1 MSQKIGFWSVFA
13 IVTGSQI
20 GSSIFMSPISLA
32 PYGKFSVLGWLIS
45 GLGAI
50 ALCSVF
56 AMLCAKFP
64 ETGGPHVYVKQAFN
78 PVASFFTGWTY
89 WVISWVS
96 TTAVIITI
104 AGYLSPF
111 MPYNSKLLYVFIEI
125 SVLLIVTLI
134 NLRGINFAGNAE
146 SLLTLL
152 KFIPLIILPIVALFY
167 FDTSNLVVSPQI
179 AELPTSQILGQVALF
194 TLWGFIGLETGT
206 APAGSVINPSKTI
219 PKAIILGTS
228 CVALLYLL
236 NSVSILGLIPADQL
250 ANSKAPYVD
259 ASQILFKGSWYLV
272 ISAIAAVVCIG
283 TLNAWVLT
291 SGQIIFG
298 LSKDGLVPKFLGI
311 TNKAGAPFV
320 GIILSSV
327 GIVPLLLL
335 TASDNFAARINS
347 IIDISVTSF
356 LFVYLI
362 CSIGFLKI
370 MIKDKKFN
378 IWLFIVGI
386 IAAAFCSWVI
396 YETKLKTLLVA
407 SLFTVSGAPI
417 YFFWFFRKRKS
428 HYQVVS

>member
-32 PYGKFSVLGWLIS
+32 PYGKFSMLGWIIS

-64 ETGGPHVYVKQAFN
+64 QTGGPHVYVKQAFN
-78 PVASFFTGWTY
+78 SVTAFFTGWTY

-111 MPYNSKLLYVFIEI
+111 MPSDSKLLYILVELL
-125 SVLLIVTLI
+125 VLLIVTLI
-134 NLRGINFAGNAE
+134 NLRGVNFAGNAE

-152 KFIPLIILPIVALFY
+152 KFIPLIILPVVALFY
-167 FDTSNLVVSPQI
+167 FDANNMVVSEKV
-179 AELPTSQILGQVALF
+179 AVLPTSQILGQVALF

-219 PKAIILGTS
+219 PRAIILGTS
-228 CVALLYLL
+228 CVALLYIL
-236 NSVSILGLIPADQL
+236 NSVSILGLIPAEQL

-259 ASQILFKGSWYLV
+259 ASQILFKGSWHLL
-272 ISAIAAVVCIG
+272 ISVIAAIVCIG

-291 SGQIIFG
+291 SGQIMLG
-298 LSKDGLVPKFLGI
+298 LAKDGFVPKIFKK
-311 TNKAGAPFV
+311 TNRAGAPFV
-320 GIILSSV
+320 GIILSSI

-335 TASDNFAARINS
+335 NARDNFAQSING

-356 LFVYLI
+356 LFVYLV
-362 CSIGFLKI
+362 CSIGFLKL

-378 IWLFIVGI
+378 PLLFLVGL

-396 YETKLKTLLVA
+396 YETKIQTLLVA
-407 SLFTVSGAPI
+407 SLFSLSGIPL
-417 YFFWFFRKRKS
+417 YLFWYRRK
-428 HYQVVS
+428 V

>member
-32 PYGKFSVLGWLIS
+32 PYGKFSMLGWMIS

-64 ETGGPHVYVKQAFN
+64 QTGGPHVYVKQSFN
-78 PVASFFTGWTY
+78 SVTAFFTGWTY

-104 AGYLSPF
+104 VGYLSPF
-111 MPYNSKLLYVFIEI
+111 MPSDSKFLYIFVELL
-125 SVLLIVTLI
+125 VLLIITLI
-134 NLRGINFAGNAE
+134 NLKGVYFAGNAE
-146 SLLTLL
+146 SFLALL
-152 KFIPLIILPIVALFY
+152 KFIPLIVLPVVALFY
-167 FDTSNLVVSPQI
+167 FDASNMVVSPHV
-179 AELPTSQILGQVALF
+179 AELPTSQILGQVVLF

-219 PKAIILGTS
+219 PRAIILGTS
-228 CVALLYLL
+228 CVALLYIL
-236 NSVSILGLIPADQL
+236 NSVSILGLIPAEQL

-259 ASQILFKGSWYLV
+259 ASQILFKGSWHLL
-272 ISAIAAVVCIG
+272 ISVIAAIVCIG

-291 SGQIIFG
+291 SGQIILG
-298 LSKDGLVPKFLGI
+298 LAKDGFVPKIFEK
-311 TNKAGAPFV
+311 TNRAGAPFV

-335 TASDNFAARINS
+335 SARDNFAQSING

-356 LFVYLI
+356 LFVYLV
-362 CSIGFLKI
+362 CSVGFLKL

-378 IWLFIVGI
+378 PLLFLVGL

-396 YETKLKTLLVA
+396 YETNIQTLLVA
-407 SLFTVSGAPI
+407 SLFSLSGIPL
-417 YFFWFFRKRKS
+417 YLFWYRRK
-428 HYQVVS
+428 V

>member
-1 MSQKIGFWSVFA
+1 MSKKIGFWSVFA

-32 PYGKFSVLGWLIS
+32 PFGKFALFGWIIS

-56 AMLCAKFP
+56 AMLCSKFP
-64 ETGGPHVYVKQAFN
+64 ETGGPHVYIKQAFN
-78 PVASFFTGWTY
+78 SVASYFTGWTY

-111 MPYNSKLLYVFIEI
+111 LPSHSKIVYLLLEL

-134 NLRGINFAGNAE
+134 NLRGIIFAGYAE
-146 SLLTLL
+146 SILTLL
-152 KFIPLIILPIVALFY
+152 KFIPLIILPAVGLFY
-167 FDTSNLVVSPQI
+167 FDASNMVVSHHVEDLSI
-179 AELPTSQILGQVALF
+179 SQILGQVALF

-219 PKAIILGTS
+219 PKAIVLGTS
-228 CVALLYLL
+228 CVALLYIL
-236 NSVSILGLIPADQL
+236 NSFSILGLIPSAQL
-250 ANSKAPYVD
+250 EASKAPYVD
-259 ASQILFKGSWYLV
+259 AAQILFKGNWHLL

-291 SGQIIFG
+291 SGQIILG
-298 LSKDGLVPKFLGI
+298 LSKDGLVPQFFGK
-311 TNKAGAPFV
+311 TNKEGAPYI
-320 GIILSSV
+320 GIIISSL

-335 TASDNFAARINS
+335 TANENFAARINS

-362 CSIGFLKI
+362 CCIGFLKI
-370 MIKDKKFN
+370 MLKSEKCN
-378 IWLFIVGI
+378 VWLFLVGLF
-386 IAAAFCSWVI
+386 AAVFCSWVI
-396 YETKLKTLLVA
+396 YETKLQTLMIA
-407 SLFTVSGAPI
+407 SLFTVSGLPL
-417 YFFWFFRKRKS
+417 YFLWYRK
-428 HYQVVS
+428 VSK

>member
-1 MSQKIGFWSVFA
+1 MSKKIGFWSVFA

-32 PYGKFSVLGWLIS
+32 PYGKFTLFGWIIS
-45 GLGAI
+45 GLGAV

-64 ETGGPHVYVKQAFN
+64 ETGGPHVYIKQAFN
-78 PVASFFTGWTY
+78 SVASYFTGWTY

-111 MPYNSKLLYVFIEI
+111 LPEHSKTIYLLVEI

-134 NLRGINFAGNAE
+134 NLRGISFAGNAE
-146 SLLTLL
+146 SLLTIL
-152 KFIPLIILPIVALFY
+152 KFIPLIILPVFGLFY
-167 FDTSNLVVSPQI
+167 FDASNMVISHHVEDLS
-179 AELPTSQILGQVALF
+179 TSQILGQVALF

-219 PKAIILGTS
+219 PKAIIIGTS
-228 CVALLYLL
+228 CVALLYIL
-236 NSVSILGLIPADQL
+236 NSFSILGLIPAAQL
-250 ANSKAPYVD
+250 EASKAPYVD
-259 ASQILFKGSWYLV
+259 AAQILFKGNWHLL
-272 ISAIAAVVCIG
+272 ISAIAAIVCIG

-298 LSKDGLVPKFLGI
+298 LSKDGFVPKFFGK
-311 TNKAGAPFV
+311 TNKAGAPH
-320 GIILSSV
+320 IAITISSI

-335 TASDNFAARINS
+335 TANDNFAARINS

-362 CSIGFLKI
+362 CCVAFLKI
-370 MIKDKKFN
+370 MIKSEKIN
-378 IWLFIVGI
+378 AWLFLVGL
-386 IAAAFCSWVI
+386 IAAVFCSWVI
-396 YETKLKTLLVA
+396 YETKWQTLAIA
-407 SLFTVSGAPI
+407 SLFTVSGLPL
-417 YFFWFFRKRKS
+417 YFFWFRKAAKKF
-428 HYQVVS
+428 